1 MSKKMSLF
9 VVTMYVHGER
19 NEIIGSY
26 CVELKAMSAKAAM
39 RMASQGKRN
48 RTDTIAS
55 VERY

>member
-1 MSKKMSLF
+1 
-9 VVTMYVHGER
+9 MYVHGER